1 MSTATPP
8 QHIVAVVGGATAG
21 AEAAA
26 MLADRGAR
34 VVVFEQKSRPYGK
47 IEDGLPR
54 WHTKLRRKEYET
66 INERLDRPG
75 VDFVPLTKIGRDVD
89 FRDLATSWGFSAV
102 VLAHGAW
109 RDRPLP
115 IEGADEFIGR
125 GLLYQNPL
133 IYWFNHFTEAG
144 YDGPRYQPEDGA
156 IVVGGGLASI
166 DVLKVLQVETVR
178 TALLAR
184 GIHAEMDEIEVD
196 GVATILGRHGLTAE
210 GLGLKGATL
219 YYRRRIEDMPLAEVP
234 EGADAARAQK
244 FEATRRK
251 ILEKAMAKYG
261 FHVRPLHAPVGLIVE
276 DGRLAGMRFQQTR
289 VDGGKAVPV
298 AGAFVDARA
307 PLIVSSI
314 GSVPEPM
321 AGIPQDDMVYRY
333 ADPDLGRIE
342 GYERV
347 FGIGNVVTGKGNI
360 LVSRRHSTKVTTL
373 LIEHFLGLG
382 NGRHE
387 GEEALLPKST
397 VGDAATKV
405 GDWVSHQPKPDAAQ
419 VEQVLARVRARQE
432 AVGYRGPYREWI
444 ARVTP
449 PDLA

>member
-1 MSTATPP
+1 MTTGASS

-26 MLADRGAR
+26 MLADQGAR

-89 FRDLATSWGFSAV
+89 FRELATDWGFSAI

-115 IEGADEFIGR
+115 IDGADEWIGR

-144 YDGPRYQPEDGA
+144 YDGPRYRVEDGA

-166 DVLKVLQVETVR
+166 DVLKVLQIETVR
-178 TALLAR
+178 GALIAR
-184 GIHAEMDEIEVD
+184 GIHEEMDEIEVE
-196 GVATILGRHGLTAE
+196 GVGAILARHGLTTEA
-210 GLGLKGATL
+210 LGLKGATL
-219 YYRRRIEDMPLAEVP
+219 YYRRRIEDMPLTEVP
-234 EGADAARAQK
+234 GGADAARAQK

-276 DGRLAGMRFQQTR
+276 NGRLAGLRFQRTR

-321 AGIPQDDMVYRY
+321 RGIPQDDLVYRY
-333 ADPDLGRIE
+333 VDPDLGRIE
-342 GYERV
+342 GFERV

-360 LVSRRHSTKVTTL
+360 LVSRRHSLKVTAL
-373 LIEHFLGLG
+373 LVEQFLGLG
-382 NGRHE
+382 NGRHA
-387 GEEALLPKST
+387 GEEALLPEST
-397 VGDAATKV
+397 VGGAAAKI
-405 GDWVSHQPKPDAAQ
+405 GDWVREQPRPDAAQ

-449 PDLA
+449 PDLS